1 MAIKTVAI
9 DCGHT
14 LSGSNTGSS
23 GCGFKEQDLTR
34 EVGSRVMSL
43 LKKEGIT
50 VINCTVDK
58 ASSNNASLQAR
69 CDKANAQKID
79 LFVSIHFNACVNDE
93 KGNGRTTGTEVYV
106 YSTSDS
112 TYPMATRICANFAN
126 CGYKNRGVKNGSG
139 LYVIKHTNAPAML
152 VECCFIDDRDDMNLY
167 NADRFAKNIVEGILG
182 RSIQVEIPAP
192 PQTGE
197 VFYRAVA
204 GSYTVRANAEA
215 QQAKLAEKGYKD
227 SFLDAF
233 HKDGKTFLRVVV
245 ASNKN
250 RAETERVIANL
261 KKDGF
266 NADLMIYKK

>member
-1 MAIKTVAI
+1 MALRTIGI

-14 LSGSNTGSS
+14 ISGPGIGAA
-23 GCGFKEQDLTR
+23 GCGYKEEVLTR
-34 EVGSRVMSL
+34 EVGSRVMAL
-43 LKKEGIT
+43 LRKEGIS
-50 VINCTVDK
+50 VVDCTVDR
-58 ASSNNASLQAR
+58 ASNNTTALSGR
-69 CDKANAQKID
+69 TDKANAQKLD

-93 KGNGRTTGTEVYV
+93 QGNGRTTGTEVYV
-106 YSTSDS
+106 YSLSDS
-112 TYPMATRICANFAN
+112 VTNPIANRICGKFAN
-126 CGYKNRGVKNGSG
+126 SGYKNRGVKNGSG
-139 LYVIKHTNAPAML
+139 LYVIRKTIAPALL

-167 NADRFAKNIVEGILG
+167 NADRFAKNIVEGILNK
-182 RSIQVEIPAP
+182 SIQTEIPAP

-215 QQAKLAEKGYKD
+215 QQAKLKAKGYD

-250 RAETERVIANL
+250 RAETEKVIANL
-261 KKDGF
+261 RRDGF
-266 NADLMIYKK
+266 DADLMIFRK